1 MSAALTAAMPSA
13 RTIFDFAKGISRSL
27 EREDTAVVIDP
38 LGLTVGKEQIKFQEK
53 IRDAKNNAGEILLTL
68 GLP

>member
-1 MSAALTAAMPSA
+1 
-13 RTIFDFAKGISRSL
+13 L